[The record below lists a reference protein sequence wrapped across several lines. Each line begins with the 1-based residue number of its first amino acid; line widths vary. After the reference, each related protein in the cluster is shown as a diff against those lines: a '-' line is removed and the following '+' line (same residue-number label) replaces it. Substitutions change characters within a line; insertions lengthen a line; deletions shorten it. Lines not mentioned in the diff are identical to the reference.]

1 MEAPIPVWSD
11 ISGHSILFKI
21 PLKPAVLFPPLKP
34 FPDTSGLAR
43 ADPIRR
49 VKDLRKTEEEVDC
62 PKCVF
67 PFSQGARISVNF
79 CKFLRI
85 LAKKCK
91 KACIFEAALECT

>member
-67 PFSQGARISVNF
+67 LFSLRSAHF
-79 CKFLRI
+79 CKFLQI
-85 LAKKCK
+85 LTDSCEKMQKSVH
-91 KACIFEAALECT
+91 F